1 MNCRCMFLTS
11 ADPPN
16 IPAVKQPMAVG
27 AGGGGRPAAMRKLGD
42 EDPLVGCSLARAPAH
57 SLASPFPLLG
67 PRSPQATRL
76 SAHPPQSDPQERPPP
91 PRPCSVTVPT
101 DLAPMVSNRSLWSCC
116 PKCSRSPR
124 VLSPSRRA
132 LRLLP
137 LPLVTPPRHAPPGSW
152 GKSLFTPHCCRSA
165 LLTHQSLLLSKPVSS
180 RLPPPASSGHCHT
193 QLKPPASWLSLPH
206 QLLPPAWENSSP
218 LLTPPKCLV
227 HDWTREG
234 TLLRTPCSLT
244 TASQPLESLLHQ
256 LPCPAP
262 PPLGLPRLQ

>member
-91 PRPCSVTVPT
+91 PAR
-101 DLAPMVSNRSLWSCC
+101 A
-116 PKCSRSPR
+116 
-124 VLSPSRRA
+124 LSPS
-132 LRLLP
+132 P
-137 LPLVTPPRHAPPGSW
+137 LTWPPWSPTGVSGAAAP
-152 GKSLFTPHCCRSA
+152 SA
-165 LLTHQSLLLSKPVSS
+165 AEAPVSS
-180 RLPPPASSGHCHT
+180 ALPGGHSVSCRFLWSHLPATPRRGAGARASSLPIAADPPSSLIKASSCRNLFLPGSHRLPPAGT
-193 QLKPPASWLSLPH
+193 A
-206 QLLPPAWENSSP
+206 
-218 LLTPPKCLV
+218 TPN
-227 HDWTREG
+227 
-234 TLLRTPCSLT
+234 
-244 TASQPLESLLHQ
+244 
-256 LPCPAP
+256 
-262 PPLGLPRLQ
+262 